1 LFLNRGKRFFDRA
14 DDDTAEADFPQEDFE
29 KTLQILVVI
38 NDEHGRLT
46 GLLLFK
52 DVLIERGLF
61 NAPAAAD
68 LDGGQL
74 STLDE
79 IINGWQGNAKIL
91 GRFFDGQ
98 EIMHGR
104 KSSIHGEMGKTF
116 RTAPAL

>member
-1 LFLNRGKRFFDRA
+1 
-14 DDDTAEADFPQEDFE
+14 
-29 KTLQILVVI
+29 
-38 NDEHGRLT
+38 
-46 GLLLFK
+46 
-52 DVLIERGLF
+52 
-61 NAPAAAD
+61 